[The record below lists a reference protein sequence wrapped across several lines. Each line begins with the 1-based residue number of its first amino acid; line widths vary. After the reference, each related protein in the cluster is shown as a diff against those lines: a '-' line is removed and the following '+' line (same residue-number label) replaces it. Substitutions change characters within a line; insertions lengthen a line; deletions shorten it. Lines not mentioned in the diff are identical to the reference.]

1 MTVINTNV
9 ASLNAQAALASN
21 ARGLSKAMEQL
32 STGKRISSA
41 ADDAAGLAIS
51 TRLTSQIRGLN
62 QAVRNGN
69 DGISLIQ
76 IGEGALV
83 EVTNMLQR
91 MRELAV
97 QSANDTNTVS
107 DRSFLDLEFQQL
119 KTEIT
124 RIGSTVEWNGT
135 KLLNGNF
142 DGTNDSLSFQVGAN
156 ADQTITLNINDMR
169 STRLAEANSTAI
181 GVVDQTVAANTT
193 AVTVAIGANA
203 EARLAAGDVVTV
215 KVNGRQVQYEL
226 QTADIHS
233 TATETLAAVRTGLV
247 NASAYSDLGATIAAT
262 VTTGLTIGSTAAG
275 EVYSLVVHR
284 GELAQMGGLE
294 ITTQALS
301 NSALSSVDSLL
312 DNVNSQRASMGATIN
327 RLQYTVDNLTNVST
341 RSSEARSRIEDTNYA
356 QATMEL
362 AKRQIIQ
369 QAATAMLAQANQQP
383 QQVLTLLK

>member
-181 GVVDQTVAANTT
+181 GVVDQTVAAAST
-193 AVTVAIGANA
+193 AATVAIGASA
-203 EARLAAGDVVTV
+203 EARLAAGDVVTL
-215 KVNGRQVQYEL
+215 KVNGKQVQYEL
-226 QTADIHS
+226 QTDDIHS
-233 TATETLAAVRTGLV
+233 TAGETLAAVQSGLAA
-247 NASAYSDLGATIAAT
+247 ASGYSALGATIATAA
-262 VTTGLTIGSTAAG
+262 TGLTIGSTAAG

-294 ITTQALS
+294 ITTQDLS

-312 DNVNSQRASMGATIN
+312 DTVNSQRASMGATIN